1 MSLVNRMLKD
11 LSTREPTSANVMQG
25 IRLETTSSSGGSRQS
40 AFILL
45 LALLAAGAGW
55 WWWSGPGAA
64 PAAIV
69 ATAPASAE
77 AAPEQAPVPA
87 AEQAQAVPAQAPL
100 TRFGLDESLSSVPPP
115 GTASKPA
122 RPSAPK
128 PAPKVTLR
136 ESTTTAAPESP
147 ATAAA
152 PAASAA
158 PPPAPAASAATPPA
172 PEPATAAATAPATAP
187 APSTSARAA
196 SDRFDEAMRA
206 IERGDLD
213 TAEQRLAEAR
223 ALNPRLDQERF
234 EDDPVWVGY
243 RRLAA
248 RLALARNRPAEAISQ
263 LESAEL
269 PSARDDPEYNGLLAS
284 AYQRMNRHADASRLY
299 RALATSQPEQ
309 GHWWAGYAIS
319 REALGDLAEARRAY
333 AQALRDQRLDPG
345 VSRYVRGRLEALN
358 KTAG

>member
-1 MSLVNRMLKD
+1 
-11 LSTREPTSANVMQG
+11 
-25 IRLETTSSSGGSRQS
+25 
-40 AFILL
+40 
-45 LALLAAGAGW
+45 
-55 WWWSGPGAA
+55 
-64 PAAIV
+64 
-69 ATAPASAE
+69 
-77 AAPEQAPVPA
+77 
-87 AEQAQAVPAQAPL
+87 
-100 TRFGLDESLSSVPPP
+100 
-115 GTASKPA
+115 
-122 RPSAPK
+122 
-128 PAPKVTLR
+128 
-136 ESTTTAAPESP
+136 
-147 ATAAA
+147 
-152 PAASAA
+152 
-158 PPPAPAASAATPPA
+158 
-172 PEPATAAATAPATAP
+172 
-187 APSTSARAA
+187 
-196 SDRFDEAMRA
+196 MRA

-213 TAEQRLAEAR
+213 TAEQRLGEAR
-223 ALNPRLDQERF
+223 ALNPRLNQERF

-248 RLALARNRPAEAISQ
+248 RLALARNRPAEAIAQ

-319 REALGDLAEARRAY
+319 REALGDLSEARRAY